1 MEELRAQ
8 DETLRAQLEELRPQ
22 YQPIRTRLTE
32 AQRGLLR
39 IPMVEWNTLVV
50 EVRRIKHEMEI
61 LSRKIINNLL
71 EMRRIS
77 DDPLSVVIDFPNA
90 YLNRVHLIGQN
101 LGGAILRGAELEE
114 ANLEGS
120 HLEGAHLEEAHL
132 EGAILTGAHLNGAHL
147 NGAHLDDAVLDGAHL
162 NDAILDGAI
171 LDGVVLEEFDLTAE
185 QLRVII
191 VDHPIYEGNV
201 SPPPIPGVAYEIH
214 NAFEKFKEIKE
225 KYLALIDQKEVDI
238 GDDIYSFIERA
249 FTENIN
255 ELFSSDIA
263 DDKIDQFNR
272 VFSKIRGYIQ
282 PSDAQLIA
290 KSINFVFSQDDTN
303 FKRQY
308 IMVFLD
314 ETCNAY
320 SGSGDNTSCVK
331 GIIERFILSIG
342 AAVQIICVAGC
353 ENETFK
359 QLDELMNGKF
369 TKTDMTEAFQ
379 KWYQDQEII
388 DKVTPMSEEER
399 KKDLVD
405 FLVSEANRLDKK
417 YNMAEIN
424 QYVDE
429 LGEFFVDLTLGGKKT
444 RKSMKRKKSMK
455 KSKKIRKSMK
465 KKRSKKTSIAR
476 R

>member
-39 IPMVEWNTLVV
+39 ISMVEWNTLVV

-114 ANLEGS
+114 ANLEEAN
-120 HLEGAHLEEAHL
+120 LEEAHLEEAHL
-132 EGAILTGAHLNGAHL
+132 EGAMLTGAHLNGAHL

-162 NDAILDGAI
+162 NGAILDGAI
-171 LDGVVLEEFDLTAE
+171 LDGVDLEEFDLTAE

-225 KYLALIDQKEVDI
+225 KYLALIEQKDVDI
-238 GDDIYSFIERA
+238 GDDIYSFIERV

-255 ELFSSDIA
+255 ALFSEDV
-263 DDKIDQFNR
+263 DDKIDKFNR

-308 IMVFLD
+308 IMAFLD

-331 GIIERFILSIG
+331 GIIERFILSVG
-342 AAVQIICVAGC
+342 SAVQIICVAGC

-359 QLDELMNGKF
+359 QLDELMNSKF

-388 DKVTPMSEEER
+388 HKVTPMSEKER

-429 LGEFFVDLTLGGKKT
+429 LGEFFVDLTLGGKKRRRST
-444 RKSMKRKKSMK
+444 KKSTKRSKKKSKKMR
-455 KSKKIRKSMK
+455 KSKKIRKSRK
-465 KKRSKKTSIAR
+465 NQ
-476 R
+476 